1 MGGYMRSANTL
12 AAAAIRA
19 WSHLYRP
26 KRDFDGMKEAY
37 GCVLGPVFGCAF
49 GCVFSCVFS
58 CVLSGESPIG
68 VEPDGTF
75 AG

>member
-12 AAAAIRA
+12 AASAIRA
-19 WSHLYRP
+19 RSHLYRP
-26 KRDFDGMKEAY
+26 KRDFGGMKEAY
-37 GCVLGPVFGCAF
+37 GCVLGRVFGCAF
-49 GCVFSCVFS
+49 DCVFS

-68 VEPDGTF
+68 VDPDGTF